1 MPEDQNIYVTSHN
14 QQGGITAYQVNLQPG
29 DRVLNENDSRQL
41 EQLLAGETFASISV
55 TAVMGDQE
63 ALRFASQIKNFLT
76 SKGRTVTGVDQA
88 LYTSPVQGQIVERA
102 GDDGVLKII
111 ICGR

>member
-1 MPEDQNIYVTSHN
+1 MDDDRDINVTSYN

-29 DRVLNENDSRQL
+29 DRALNENSSRQL
-41 EQLLAGETFASISV
+41 EQLLAGETFTSISV

-63 ALRFASQIKNFLT
+63 AFRFASQIKNFLT
-76 SKGRTVTGVDQA
+76 LKGHTVTGVNQA
-88 LYTSPVQGQIVERA
+88 LYKSPVQGQIVEKA

-111 ICGR
+111 IGGK